1 MFSFPT
7 TWLSTLERGDGHGR
21 VTVLILLVPLLFFLT
36 VFQPTQCF
44 TPEGGQCLVRVVT
57 GYLVGTLEGDIQQVL
72 LVPTKVNIT
81 LPVIL
86 FLVRI
91 LFIPS
96 YCGSA
101 HPVLHPAEG
110 AVLGAS
116 GDRLPD
122 GYPGGGYPAGPAC
135 PN

>member
-1 MFSFPT
+1 M
-7 TWLSTLERGDGHGR
+7 
-21 VTVLILLVPLLFFLT
+21 
-36 VFQPTQCF
+36 
-44 TPEGGQCLVRVVT
+44 
-57 GYLVGTLEGDIQQVL
+57 GTLEGDIQQVL

-81 LPVIL
+81 WPVTL
-86 FLVRI
+86 FLVCN

-101 HPVLHPAEG
+101 HPVLHPAGG

-116 GDRLPD
+116 GDRLPG
-122 GYPGGGYPAGPAC
+122 GYPGGGYPAGSAC